1 MKNRPHL
8 FLWLMLALLASFLG
22 WAAWFEID
30 QSVRA
35 QGQIIVGARTQII
48 QAADGGVVSA
58 INVEEG
64 QRVKAGQV
72 LARLEQ
78 ERPRAAFE
86 ESRDKLASQEILMIR
101 LMAELE
107 GRKPVYG
114 AYERTHPV
122 FVQAQKVAYAQRKD
136 SMEDELRT
144 IAESMRLARQELEMN
159 KRLLATGDVAQLDVM
174 RAERQV
180 FELQSRR
187 RAVIDKFTQEARQDL
202 TKLVDERSSNRYKME
217 SNQSV
222 LQHTVLTAPIDGVVK
237 QIRLTTIGGVLRQG
251 DELMQIV
258 PFDDEVLLELKVNPA
273 DVGHLRTGLKTQVRM
288 DAFDSS
294 IYGSLEGKL
303 VFISPDTLVEQ
314 GANGQSQTFYRARVR
329 IANVVGNGRLS
340 LSDIKPGMTAT
351 ADILTGYRSVLHYL
365 LKPINKSLTGA
376 MSER

>member
-8 FLWLMLALLASFLG
+8 FLWLILAILGLFVG

-48 QAADGGVVSA
+48 QAADGGVVNA

-72 LARLEQ
+72 LASLEQ

-86 ESRDKLASQEILMIR
+86 ESRDKLASQDILMIR
-101 LMAELE
+101 LKAELE

-114 AYERTHPV
+114 AFERTHPV
-122 FVQAQKVAYAQRKD
+122 FVQAQKVAYTQRKE
-136 SMEDELRT
+136 SMDDELRT
-144 IAESMRLARQELEMN
+144 IAESMRLARDELEMN
-159 KRLLATGDVAQLDVM
+159 RKLLATGDVAKLDVM

-180 FELQSRR
+180 FDLQSRR
-187 RAVIDKFTQEARQDL
+187 RVVIDKFTQEARQDM
-202 TKLVDERSSNRYKME
+202 TRLVDERSSNRYKME

-258 PFDDEVLLELKVNPA
+258 PADDEVLLELKVNPA
-273 DVGHLRTGLKTQVRM
+273 DVGHLTTGLKTQVRM

-294 IYGSLEGKL
+294 IYGSLEGEL

-314 GANGQSQTFYRARVR
+314 GPNGQSQTFYRARVR
-329 IANVVGNGRLS
+329 IAKVTGHARLS

-351 ADILTGYRSVLHYL
+351 ADILTGYRTVLHYL
-365 LKPINKSLTGA
+365 LKPINKSLAGA